1 MEKISKNYTEC
12 SKNEKHEFFRI
23 SKGRSQDLYW
33 EWSKSL
39 SFYKRSAVE
48 ITEVFQSRRLISYD
62 YLLTREIFISTVS
75 IAVISEWH
83 LPSSCCSDSDKR
95 KGEYFWEIDRYTWV
109 IHATIWDEDDMYRS
123 IRSDVESARKWE
135 CAHKITSTI
144 EFHRSEIWDDIF
156 YMIFFLCKWN
166 IYTRIS
172 RIGDE
177 RMFSRNYI
185 DSFLYYSFCEI
196 ESTCHKSIGSRR
208 YIFDCHRKWSIDN
221 PESPCIRRSILQ
233 YEISI

>member
-1 MEKISKNYTEC
+1 MISTLNSFNNVRQIVEDSNVRLIDYLIRNINSIGMEKISKNYTEC

-95 KGEYFWEIDRYTWV
+95 KGEYFWEIDRYT
-109 IHATIWDEDDMYRS
+109 
-123 IRSDVESARKWE
+123 
-135 CAHKITSTI
+135 
-144 EFHRSEIWDDIF
+144 
-156 YMIFFLCKWN
+156 
-166 IYTRIS
+166 
-172 RIGDE
+172 
-177 RMFSRNYI
+177 
-185 DSFLYYSFCEI
+185 
-196 ESTCHKSIGSRR
+196 
-208 YIFDCHRKWSIDN
+208 
-221 PESPCIRRSILQ
+221 
-233 YEISI
+233 

>member
-156 YMIFFLCKWN
+156 LVQMEHLYSHIAHRWWAHVLQELYRFLLVLFFL
-166 IYTRIS
+166 RD
-172 RIGDE
+172 RVD
-177 RMFSRNYI
+177 
-185 DSFLYYSFCEI
+185 L
-196 ESTCHKSIGSRR
+196 
-208 YIFDCHRKWSIDN
+208 
-221 PESPCIRRSILQ
+221 P
-233 YEISI
+233 